1 MTQANVKI
9 CNANAQDRDAILAI
23 HMNAFGVDDGE
34 VIAKLVDEMLDDA
47 TGEPMLSLVA
57 EADVE
62 LVGHLLFTSARIEP
76 DHGQVSA
83 KILAPLSVVQHRQ
96 RQGIGGRLIHAGLR
110 QLEEVGVDL
119 VFVLG
124 YPDYYSRFGFKPAGV
139 QGFQATYPIP
149 LQNAGAWMVKELT
162 PGTMEGCQG
171 IVRCS
176 KALDHPKYWIE

>member
-83 KILAPLSVVQHRQ
+83 KILAPRSVVQHRQ

-110 QLEEVGVDL
+110 QLGEVGVDFDL
-119 VFVLG
+119 RHPCGVSSVFAGIRDRSLFLNHYSVPPSVLF
-124 YPDYYSRFGFKPAGV
+124 SASAGTLA
-139 QGFQATYPIP
+139 QGS
-149 LQNAGAWMVKELT
+149 
-162 PGTMEGCQG
+162 GT
-171 IVRCS
+171 
-176 KALDHPKYWIE
+176 LDGGPNC